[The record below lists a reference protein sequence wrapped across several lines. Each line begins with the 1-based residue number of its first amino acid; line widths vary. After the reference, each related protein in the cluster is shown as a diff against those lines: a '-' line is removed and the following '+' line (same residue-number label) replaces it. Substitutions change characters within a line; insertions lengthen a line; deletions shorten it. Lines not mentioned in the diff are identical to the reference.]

1 MIMHI
6 VGNRPQFVKLAPISR
21 NMRARG
27 IKDMIIHTG
36 QHYDENMSNIFFEE
50 LDIPEPVENLG
61 IGSGSHAK
69 MTGNAM
75 IALEEVMIKYQP
87 ECVIV
92 YGDTD
97 STLAAA
103 LAASKLCIPI
113 IHIEAGIRSHIRE
126 NPEECNRIVVDHLSS
141 ILCTPDK
148 ISMENLIKENIQGR
162 IEFTGDVMYD
172 EFLYCINNNRDFNFD
187 IDIEIDRQ
195 KYILLTW
202 HRQENTGDINRV
214 KNIIGFLEQ
223 LDMDIVFP
231 IHPRTKNIL
240 KKYGLFDRLDNN
252 GKIYIIEPVGYLE
265 MVYLLK
271 NCELLISDS
280 GGASK
285 EAFFSGKKCLYLLDL
300 IVWPE
305 LVAEGIIK
313 NVDVDNSVSVSE
325 AFKFVKDSINL
336 QQRVSHLEC
345 FGNGNAAEKIVDLI
359 EKLNNGK
366 GIKYERKTIEEN

>member
-1 MIMHI
+1 MIMHV
-6 VGNRPQFVKLAPISR
+6 VGNRPQFIKLASISR
-21 NMRARG
+21 IIRERG
-27 IKDMIIHTG
+27 IKEIIIHTG
-36 QHYDENMSNIFFEE
+36 QHYDKNMSNIFFEE
-50 LDIPEPVENLG
+50 LEIPEPIENLA

-87 ECVIV
+87 EFVIV

-113 IHIEAGIRSHIRE
+113 VHIEAGIRSYIRE

-148 ISMENLIKENIQGR
+148 ISLDNLIKENIQGT

-172 EFLYCINNNRDFNFD
+172 QFLYCMNRNEVFNFD
-187 IDIEIDRQ
+187 IDIELEKQ

-202 HRQENTGDINRV
+202 HRQENTSDINRV
-214 KNIIGFLEQ
+214 KNIINFLEH
-223 LDMDIVFP
+223 LDIDIIFP
-231 IHPRTKNIL
+231 IHPRTKNVL
-240 KKYGLFDRLDNN
+240 KKYGLLDRMNKEK
-252 GKIYIIEPVGYLE
+252 KIHIIEPVGYLE
-265 MVYLLK
+265 MIYLLK

-285 EAFFSGKKCLYLLDL
+285 EAFFSGKRCLYLLEL
-300 IVWPE
+300 IIWPE

-313 NVDVDNSVSVSE
+313 NVDVDNSTSVNE
-325 AFKFVKDSINL
+325 AYKFVNDSINL
-336 QQRVSHLEC
+336 KQEVAHLEC

-359 EKLNNGK
+359 EQYK
-366 GIKYERKTIEEN
+366 